1 MKNNLFIYRNRKFPG
16 ELIFLVGF
24 VTGIILPNLMF
35 KMKWRQETASALYL
49 LGIYAG
55 EGGVD
60 YVGKVIKMRAGIFLL
75 AAGSGLTIFGIPVA
89 VVGVLMTGINLAMLL
104 TMSILQFGLQ
114 GGLIGVCLLFPQWV
128 LYLPCIMAGCGIV
141 YESSVQIWK
150 NRTFFPGHIV
160 WYLIKVMVCA
170 VCFVVGILLE
180 IYCNPIIT
188 KIMIQNLKIF

>member
-1 MKNNLFIYRNRKFPG
+1 M
-16 ELIFLVGF
+16 GF

-128 LYLPCIMAGCGIV
+128 LYL
-141 YESSVQIWK
+141 
-150 NRTFFPGHIV
+150 
-160 WYLIKVMVCA
+160 IKVMVCA